1 MNRFAFFI
9 FLSFLSVK
17 LISQDNDFASMMS
30 DPNKSFFEVQKA
42 FENYFQGKD
51 RTEKGKGFKAFK
63 RWEYMK
69 KFRVDATGFLSDPSL
84 AYFEYKKFKSSPST
98 QRLEGSSTVMA
109 AGDWSYVGPANGV
122 PNNGGAGRLNFVTFH
137 PNNNNII
144 YVGAPA
150 GGLWK
155 STDGGQTWSTNT
167 DELSVIGMSD
177 LAIDPSNT
185 QIMYLATGDRD
196 ANDTYS
202 VGVLKSTDGGLTWQ
216 PTSLLWTIPQNR
228 TVSKILIDPSNT
240 NTIIAATSFGI
251 YRSLDAGN
259 NWVLEKSGTFKD
271 MKFKPGDPNTVYA
284 TGTGFFR
291 STDNGDT
298 WTQISSGFT
307 SNVSFSR
314 MALAVTPA
322 DPTYV
327 YVLASGADY
336 GHEGIY
342 RSTNSGAS
350 FTQRSNSP
358 NILGWSTS
366 GNDQGGQGW
375 YDLTIACSPTNKDFI
390 VTGGVNIWKST
401 NGGSSMQL
409 MAHWYGGG
417 GAPYVHAD
425 IHMLDFFP
433 GSGTTIFAAC
443 DGGLFKTSNSGS
455 SWTDLSDSQSGQGLH
470 IGQMYR
476 LGVSNAASNP
486 NLTITGWQ
494 DNGTSVHN
502 SATGSANYVLGG
514 DGMECIIDHSNP
526 NIMYGELYYGDI
538 SRSTNG
544 GASFSNIVSSGGTG
558 VDEDGDWVTP
568 YIMHPTVNTTLLV
581 GKSTLY
587 RSTNSGNT
595 WTTLTIPNLGSNI
608 TNIAYAPSNPSYIYA
623 VSAGQISYST
633 NGGSSFSTINGP
645 GGTISY
651 IAVDRNN
658 PQKIYVTISG
668 YAANNKVYV
677 SNNSGSTWTNISFN
691 LPNVPANCIAMH
703 PGTTNG
709 GIYVGTDIGVF
720 YYDNT
725 LNNNYVMYSSGLPNV
740 IVTELE
746 VQVATNK
753 IRAATYGRGLWE
765 CDLYSTPTSAPV
777 VSFSSNRINVCQN
790 SSVDFFDNSTNF
802 PTNWQWYFPG
812 ANPATSNLPS
822 PSVTYTVSGT
832 FPVKLIASN
841 QAGQDSAEIVSYIT
855 VLSSPVAFAGADRT
869 LCKGDTAQLTA
880 TGGNNYAWAPAL
892 GLNSTAISNPICNST
907 ITRTYTLTVNDA
919 NGCTGTD
926 QVKITVIPQ
935 PTTPIVLNFNADSL
949 YTISTNV
956 NYQWFINGTAI
967 PNSNSQFINKT
978 LNGPGL
984 YSVTVTDTANCG
996 FSASSVNFNVV
1007 GINNLKDLT
1016 SNISV
1021 APNPSNGQFTLTGN
1035 FNLETKI
1042 KVVVN
1047 NLLGQKIYEE
1057 IFDFSTSNRTKSI
1070 QLNVPSGVYDLR
1082 FVDLNSKA
1090 ESSKKITVNRQ

>member
-1 MNRFAFFI
+1 MKKI
-9 FLSFLSVK
+9 V
-17 LISQDNDFASMMS
+17 LIMGMVLALNNAKSQNNDFANMMS

-42 FENYFQGKD
+42 FNKFFEGKD
-51 RTEKGKGFKAFK
+51 TKEKGKGWKAFK

-69 KFRVDATGFLSDPSL
+69 RWRIDENGFAPDPS
-84 AYFEYKKFKSSPST
+84 AAFFEYKKFKSGPST
-98 QRLEGSSTVMA
+98 NRNAGSNNLMA
-109 AGDWSYVGPANGV
+109 AGDWNYVGPANGV
-122 PNNGGAGRLNFVTFH
+122 PNNGGAGRLNFITFD
-137 PNNNNII
+137 PTNTNII

-155 STDGGQTWSTNT
+155 STDGGQTWGTNT
-167 DELSVIGMSD
+167 DDLSVIGMSD
-177 LAIDPSNT
+177 LAIDPNNP

-202 VGVLKSTDGGLTWQ
+202 VGVLKSTDGGQTWQ

-259 NWVLEKSGTFKD
+259 NWTLEKTGTFKD
-271 MKFKPGDPNTVYA
+271 MKFKPGDPTTIYA

-291 STDNGDT
+291 STDNGDN
-298 WTQISSGFT
+298 WTQVSSGFT

-327 YVLASGADY
+327 YVLASGPDY

-390 VTGGVNIWKST
+390 VTGGVNIWKSS

-425 IHMLDFFP
+425 IHMLDFLP
-433 GSGTTIFAAC
+433 GNGTTIFSAC
-443 DGGLFKTSNSGS
+443 DGGLFKTSNSGT
-455 SWTDLSDSQSGQGLH
+455 SWTDLSDSQNGLGLH

-502 SATGSANYVLGG
+502 SSTGSANYVLGG

-544 GASFSNIVSSGGTG
+544 GASFSNIVSSGGNG

-568 YIMHPTVNTTLLV
+568 YIMHPTINTTLLV

-595 WTTLTIPNLGSNI
+595 WSTLTLPNLGSNI
-608 TNIAYAPSNPSYIYA
+608 TNIAYAPSNPNYIYA

-633 NGGSSFSTINGP
+633 NGGTNFTTINGP

-651 IAVDRNN
+651 IAVDLTN
-658 PQKIYVTISG
+658 PQKIYVTNSG
-668 YAANNKVYV
+668 YAAGNKVFV
-677 SNNSGSTWTNISFN
+677 SSNSGATWTNISYN
-691 LPNVPANCIAMH
+691 LPNLPANCIAMH
-703 PGTTNG
+703 PGSTTG
-709 GIYVGTDIGVF
+709 GFYVGTDIGVF
-720 YYDNT
+720 YCDNT
-725 LNNNYVMYSSGLPNV
+725 LNNYVMYSNGLPNV

-753 IRAATYGRGLWE
+753 LRASTYGRGLWE
-765 CDLYSTPTSAPV
+765 CDLYSVPSSKPV
-777 VSFSSNRINVCQN
+777 VAFSSNRISVCQN
-790 SSVDFFDNSTNF
+790 STVDFYDNSSNF
-802 PTNWQWYFPG
+802 PTSWQWFFPG
-812 ANPATSNLPS
+812 GNPSVSSLPS
-822 PSVTYTVSGT
+822 PSITYTLSGT
-832 FPVKLIASN
+832 YPVKLIATN
-841 QAGQDSAEIVSYIT
+841 QAGTDSTEITSYIT
-855 VLSSPVAFAGADRT
+855 VLNAPVAFAGLDRT
-869 LCKGDTAQLTA
+869 LCKGDTAQLSG
-880 TGGNNYAWAPAL
+880 TGGVNYSWAPAL
-892 GLNSTAISNPICNST
+892 GLNSSAINNPICNST

-935 PTTPIVLNFNADSL
+935 PTAPVILNYNADSL

-956 NYQWFINGTAI
+956 NYQWFLNGTPI

-978 LNGPGL
+978 INGSGL

-1007 GINNLKDLT
+1007 GIANEKEFASLL
-1016 SNISV
+1016 NI
-1021 APNPSNGQFTLTGN
+1021 APNPNNGSFSVVTN
-1035 FNLETKI
+1035 FSSETKI
-1042 KVVVN
+1042 QLTVH

-1057 IFDFSTSNRTKSI
+1057 QINFSNSSPSKAI
-1070 QLNVPSGVYDLR
+1070 QLNVASGVYDLKLK
-1082 FVDLNSKA
+1082 DLISGT
-1090 ESSKKITVNRQ
+1090 EISKKVTINRQ